1 MPVMLIK
8 KSLLDLIKNGRKT
21 TTIRLGRRKVK
32 TGALTFLCGRETL
45 KVQVTRVEY
54 KSVDQ
59 LSQVDAQRDGFASLE
74 GLIGVLRS
82 FYPDMEP
89 ASEVTL
95 VHFELPK
102 D

>member
-8 KSLLDLIKNGRKT
+8 KSLVDLIKNGRKT

-32 TGALTFLCGRETL
+32 TGALTFLSGRDTL
-45 KVQVTRVEY
+45 KVEVTRVEY
-54 KSVDQ
+54 KSVER
-59 LSQVDAQRDGFASLE
+59 LSQVDAQRDGFSSLE
-74 GLIGVLRS
+74 DLIRVLRS

-89 ASEVTL
+89 GSEVTL